1 MSANYTEIL
10 NYINNLSW
18 FLSRGKF
25 IATKVSYIIEIDV
38 YIMLFHDLLD
48 ITRVQLFN
56 YLPYQYITSISNR
69 HYMDTFIFK

>member
-10 NYINNLSW
+10 NDINNLSW

-38 YIMLFHDLLD
+38 YILYN
-48 ITRVQLFN
+48 VV
-56 YLPYQYITSISNR
+56 S
-69 HYMDTFIFK
+69 